1 MQGKQV
7 DAMVELSK
15 ICLLL
20 RIFPPEESLV
30 CLLVYWIVDFTLNYI
45 PLVYDGDELVIWIY
59 NYAYNQKQNAKSN
72 ATQL

>member
-20 RIFPPEESLV
+20 RIFPPEESSVCIFNVNLQFFPIKLAHLPWMNTLFIRASPVLV
-30 CLLVYWIVDFTLNYI
+30 LRLILKVKNC
-45 PLVYDGDELVIWIY
+45 
-59 NYAYNQKQNAKSN
+59 S
-72 ATQL
+72 